1 MEETLRML
9 KTILNG
15 KEKNLSE
22 GELIKQYKE
31 GLYPNVLA
39 YFYCSNFG
47 VILQTSK
54 KYPIITEDDRASFCL
69 QILDECLQNYDFSYD
84 TKFITYFLKCYKNCL
99 RTLYCEYTT
108 NKRKILSDYEQID
121 ELNIS
126 YCEDIHINDTN
137 TLLNEY
143 NLTDTEKQQCK
154 LLNMGYTIKEIARKL
169 NLSQI
174 AIYKRN
180 SIIKQKILNSNIN
193 LA

>member
-1 MEETLRML
+1 M
-9 KTILNG
+9 
-15 KEKNLSE
+15 
-22 GELIKQYKE
+22 
-31 GLYPNVLA
+31 
-39 YFYCSNFG
+39 
-47 VILQTSK
+47 
-54 KYPIITEDDRASFCL
+54 
-69 QILDECLQNYDFSYD
+69 
-84 TKFITYFLKCYKNCL
+84 
-99 RTLYCEYTT
+99 
-108 NKRKILSDYEQID
+108 
-121 ELNIS
+121 NIS